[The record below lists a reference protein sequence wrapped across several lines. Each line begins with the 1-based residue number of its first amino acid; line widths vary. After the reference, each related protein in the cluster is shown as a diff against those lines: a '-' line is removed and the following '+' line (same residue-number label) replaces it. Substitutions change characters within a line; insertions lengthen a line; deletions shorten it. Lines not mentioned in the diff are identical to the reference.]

1 MRLGQG
7 IARGMVV
14 TAALATALLG
24 TGCAARAASSK
35 ASISVERKGAVPASV
50 HIDDDDLIG
59 IWKSDGYVIDGIESG
74 IPADSAISFSEDGT
88 GFFSMYAETPY
99 DDTVDPEYLWGKIGF
114 AWRIEDDV
122 IKICGAAG
130 TDEMN
135 ATIDGEGILRY
146 ESGRDDMGMYIKFV
160 RAADTDQDA

>member
-1 MRLGQG
+1 MRLGNG
-7 IARGMVV
+7 IVRGMVV
-14 TAALATALLG
+14 TAALATSLLG
-24 TGCAARAASSK
+24 TGCAANAASSE
-35 ASISVERKGAVPASV
+35 ASISVAKRDSISASV
-50 HIDDDDLIG
+50 HIDDGDLIG

-88 GFFSMYAETPY
+88 GFFAIYAETPY

-130 TDEMN
+130 TDEME
-135 ATIDGEGILRY
+135 ATVDGEGILRY
-146 ESGRDDMGMYIKFV
+146 ESGRDDMGMYIKFM
-160 RAADTDQDA
+160 RALETSQGA